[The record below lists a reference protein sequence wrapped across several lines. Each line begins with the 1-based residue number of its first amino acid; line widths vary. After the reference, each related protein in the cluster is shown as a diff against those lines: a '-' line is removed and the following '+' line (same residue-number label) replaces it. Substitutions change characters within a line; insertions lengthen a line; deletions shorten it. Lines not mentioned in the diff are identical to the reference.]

1 MSIVPRKNEDFL
13 TFLNDRAEIW
23 SDAAPLLGISAANL
37 AQWTTLVTNANTAFS
52 TASKAKNTAKA
63 TVDAQNDAFRAAR
76 DATAGLIRDIR
87 NTADRAANP
96 GLIYQTANLP
106 APQPPSA
113 RPAPTQPTDL
123 RAIINPTDGTLTV
136 RWKARDNEGAVYRI
150 ARASISD
157 TGELGPSQEVGISGK
172 KSFIDE
178 TVPVGVAGVVYTV
191 RGQRGQSIGAPSV
204 TLTVR
209 FSTGVRGALRIASQ
223 ERSKAA

>member
-13 TFLNDRAEIW
+13 TFLNDRTEIW
-23 SDAAPLLGISAANL
+23 SDSSVLLGISGQNL
-37 AQWTTLVTNANTAFS
+37 AQWVTLVTNANAAFS
-52 TASKAKNTAKA
+52 AASKAKNASKA
-63 TVDAQNDAFRAAR
+63 AVDAQNDAFRLAR
-76 DATAGLIRDIR
+76 EATAGLIRDIR
-87 NTADRAANP
+87 NTADRASNP

-123 RAIINPTDGTLTV
+123 RATINATDGTLTL
-136 RWKARDNEGAVYRI
+136 RWKARDNTSVVYRVS
-150 ARASISD
+150 RATISD
-157 TGELGPSQEVGISGK
+157 TGELGPSQEVGIAGK

-209 FSTGVRGALRIASQ
+209 FSTGARGALRIASQ

>member
-1 MSIVPRKNEDFL
+1 MAIVPRTNEEFL
-13 TFLNDRAEIW
+13 TFLNDRIDQW
-23 SDAAPLLGISAANL
+23 SENAVLLGIRPSSVASWVALVNEAGVAFANASRARNAAR
-37 AQWTTLVTNANTAFS
+37 AAF
-52 TASKAKNTAKA
+52 
-63 TVDAQNDAFRAAR
+63 DAQNRAFAAAR
-76 DATAGLIRDIR
+76 DATAGLIGDIR
-87 NTADRAANP
+87 ATAGRAADP

-123 RAIINPTDGTLTV
+123 RATINGTDGTLTL
-136 RWKARDNEGAVYRI
+136 RWKARDNDGSVYRVS
-150 ARASISD
+150 RATISD
-157 TGELGPSQEVGISGK
+157 TGELGPSQEVGIAGK

-178 TVPVGVAGVVYTV
+178 SVPVGVAGVVYTV

-209 FSTGVRGALRIASQ
+209 FSTGARGALRIASQ

>member
-13 TFLNDRAEIW
+13 TFLNDRVDLW
-23 SDAAPLLGISAANL
+23 SDSSSVLGISSGNL
-37 AQWTTLVTNANTAFS
+37 AQWTALVTSANLAFS

-63 TVDAQNDAFRAAR
+63 SVAAQTDAFRAVR

-113 RPAPTQPTDL
+113 RPAPTVPTDL
-123 RAIINPTDGTLTV
+123 RATIDGTDGTLTV
-136 RWKARDNEGAVYRI
+136 RWKARDNDSVVYRVS
-150 ARASISD
+150 RATISD
-157 TGELGPSQEVGISGK
+157 TGELGPSQEVGIAGK

-191 RGQRGQSIGAPSV
+191 RGQRGTSIGAPSV

-209 FSTGVRGALRIASQ
+209 FSTGARGALRISSQ

>member
-13 TFLNDRAEIW
+13 TFLNDRTEIW
-23 SDAAPLLGISAANL
+23 SDSSTVLGISPSNAAS
-37 AQWTTLVTNANTAFS
+37 WVTLVTNANAAFAN
-52 TASKAKNTAKA
+52 ASKAKNASKA
-63 TVDAQNDAFRAAR
+63 AVDAQNDAFRLAR
-76 DATAGLIRDIR
+76 EATAGLIRDIR
-87 NTADRAANP
+87 NTADRASNP
-96 GLIYQTANLP
+96 GLIYQTANIP
-106 APQPPSA
+106 APNPASP

-123 RAIINPTDGTLTV
+123 RATINATDGTLTL
-136 RWKARDNEGAVYRI
+136 RWKARDNSGAVYRVS
-150 ARASISD
+150 RATISD
-157 TGELGPSQEVGISGK
+157 TGELGPSQEVGIAGK

-209 FSTGVRGALRIASQ
+209 FSTGARGALRIASQ